1 MNRFEAELR
10 AEITGNRLTGYAA
23 VFGQVSYIGQIRSY
37 ERIEPGAFDAFLAS
51 PTYDTQALV
60 NHNKALVLGSLAQG
74 SLRMSTDSTGLH
86 FEVDLP
92 ERDYGLR
99 DLVAAGEV
107 RGASFGFIAGDEAQE
122 RNAGRSVR
130 VLRSFRQLLDVSPA
144 FFPAYSATS
153 VDVRNQEISG
163 PSAREQAALIRAR
176 VRGAR

>member
-1 MNRFEAELR
+1 VQRFEAELR
-10 AEITGNRLTGYAA
+10 AEIAGNKLTGYAA

-37 ERIEPGAFDAFLAS
+37 ERIEQGAFDAFLAS

-60 NHNKALVLGSLAQG
+60 NHNKALVLGSLAEG

-107 RGASFGFIAGDEAQE
+107 RGASFGFIAGDETRE
-122 RNAGRSVR
+122 SNVR
-130 VLRSFRQLLDVSPA
+130 VLKSFRQLLDVSPA

-163 PSAREQAALIRAR
+163 PSAREQAARIRAR
-176 VRGAR
+176 VRGGL